1 MLQVESKASARHVG
15 EEAGKKL
22 RSIGKKEAY
31 GPPEADRPPA
41 PEGGPGGT
49 AHRDL
54 DGPSTGSSGLGERA
68 SLSPGGGRTRSEC
81 VWDTWG
87 RVCPRRAGP
96 GGVGVWLLVPEAA
109 GTAVNK
115 GEGS

>member
-1 MLQVESKASARHVG
+1 MIQVESKASGRHVG

-22 RSIGKKEAY
+22 RSIGRKEAY

-49 AHRDL
+49 THRDL
-54 DGPSTGSSGLGERA
+54 DGPSMGSSGLGERA

-81 VWDTWG
+81 E
-87 RVCPRRAGP
+87 AGP
-96 GGVGVWLLVPEAA
+96 RGVGVQFLVPEEA

>member
-22 RSIGKKEAY
+22 RSIGRKEAY

-54 DGPSTGSSGLGERA
+54 DGPSTGSSGLA
-68 SLSPGGGRTRSEC
+68 RSEC